1 MKGKGRYDESFVV
14 AVVVRSLRARPP
26 AHELAAIAGVSSGAS
41 GLRRGYWCTLSV
53 ARYTISSGR
62 GAGEGFSLPVR

>member
-1 MKGKGRYDESFVV
+1 LPVGRHDETFVV

-26 AHELAAIAGVSSGAS
+26 SANELAAIAGVSSGAS

-53 ARYTISSGR
+53 A
-62 GAGEGFSLPVR
+62 PQHHK